1 MKRNWEI
8 DPVVRAYM
16 RDVDR
21 SLLRENLKLTH
32 AERLD
37 KLVRLSG
44 FASELRASG
53 QKAKSSRKRKPRKPN
68 CAP

>member
-1 MKRNWEI
+1 MKRTWEI

-16 RDVDR
+16 FDVDR

-32 AERLD
+32 AQRLE
-37 KLVRLSG
+37 KLVRLSA

-53 QKAKSSRKRKPRKPN
+53 QKAKSGRMRNPRESN
-68 CAP
+68 RAP